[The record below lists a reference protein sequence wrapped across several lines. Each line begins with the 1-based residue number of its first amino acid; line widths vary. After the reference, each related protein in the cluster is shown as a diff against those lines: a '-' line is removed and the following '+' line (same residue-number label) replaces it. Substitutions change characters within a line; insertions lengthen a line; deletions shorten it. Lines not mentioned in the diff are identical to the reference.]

1 MKSKTKLQSGVIK
14 KILSRLKRYWFL
26 IALSLLFAVGS
37 VLLSLYIPIRVGNA
51 IDVIADCF
59 NLKISVDLGING
71 KILPILIEI
80 GIVAIIIGILQWIMN
95 SINNKITYNVTRDIR
110 NDAFSKLEKLPLK
123 YIDSHPY
130 GETVSRI
137 ITDVDQ
143 FTDGLLMGFTQLFT
157 GIVTIIATFVFMIY
171 LNWVITIVVVVLTP
185 LSLFIATFI
194 SKNTFKLFKKQ
205 SEKRGKETGII
216 DECIGN
222 LKVVKAFNHE
232 DEFYDEFE
240 KADKELEKAS
250 TKAIFFSSLVN
261 PTTRFVNALIYAGV
275 ALVGALIS
283 MNLLLPS
290 LSMVFTVGM
299 LSTFLSY
306 ANQFAKPFNEISGVV
321 TELQNALACAGR
333 VFELME
339 EEIEVPDKSDAISL
353 ENINGNVTLDNIEF
367 SYSEDKELIK
377 DLSLDVKAGMRVAIV
392 GPTGCGKTTLINLL
406 MRFYDVNDGSILVDS
421 HDIRD
426 ITRHSLREGYGMV
439 LQETWLQNGTVKD
452 NIKMGKPD
460 ASDDEVISASKACH
474 AHSFI
479 KRLPLGYDTVISDEN
494 CSLSQGQR
502 QLLCIARIM
511 LALPPMLILDEAT
524 SSIDTRTEIKIQNAF
539 AKLMQG
545 RTSFIVAHRLS
556 TIKEADII
564 LVMNK
569 GKIIEMGNH
578 NELLNKNGFYKRLY
592 ESQFDFTDKETTED

>member
-1 MKSKTKLQSGVIK
+1 MKHKTKLQPDVIK
-14 KILSRLKRYWFL
+14 KIIDRLKRYWFL
-26 IALSLLFAVGS
+26 IALSLLLAAGS

-51 IDVIADCF
+51 IDVIANCF
-59 NLKISVDLGING
+59 ALKIGVELGLQG
-71 KILPILIEI
+71 DFTPILIEI
-80 GIVAIIIGILQWIMN
+80 GIIAIIIGILQWIMN

-110 NDAFSKLEKLPLK
+110 NDAFEKIEKLPLK

-130 GETVSRI
+130 GETVSRV

-143 FTDGLLMGFTQLFT
+143 FTDGLLIGFTQLFS

-205 SEKRGKETGII
+205 SEKRGVETGII
-216 DECIGN
+216 DESIGN

-232 DEFYDEFE
+232 NESYEQFE
-240 KADKELEKAS
+240 NADKELEKAS

-283 MNLLLPS
+283 MEILLPG

-333 VFELME
+333 VFELIE
-339 EEIEVPDKSDAISL
+339 EKGEACDESNAVVLKDID
-353 ENINGNVTLDNIEF
+353 GNVSLKNVAF

-377 DLSLDVKAGMRVAIV
+377 DLSLDVNAGMRVAIV

-406 MRFYDVNDGSILVDS
+406 MRFYDVNSGSISVDDN
-421 HDIRD
+421 DIRNV
-426 ITRHSLREGYGMV
+426 TRDSLRECYGMV
-439 LQETWLQNGTVKD
+439 LQDTWLQNGTVRD

-460 ASDDEVISASKACH
+460 ADDDEVISAAKACH

-479 KRLPLGYDTVISDEN
+479 KRLPKGYDTVISDEN

-569 GKIIEMGNH
+569 GKIVEMGTH
-578 NELLNKNGFYKRLY
+578 NELLDKNGFYKKLY
-592 ESQFDFTDKETTED
+592 ESQFDFTDK